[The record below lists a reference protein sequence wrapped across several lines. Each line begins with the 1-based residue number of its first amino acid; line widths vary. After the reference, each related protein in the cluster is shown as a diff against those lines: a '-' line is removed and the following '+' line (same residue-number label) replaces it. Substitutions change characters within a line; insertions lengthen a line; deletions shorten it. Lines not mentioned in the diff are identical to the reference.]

1 MSRILLSCFA
11 FFLCISQINAQD
23 SLRSALKRYDY
34 AAAVNII
41 DSLMTAAAPDSVS
54 ALAKRIELID
64 LALQKSQCQK
74 KLQRFDDAV
83 QTITS
88 VLGFDRYNIELMAE
102 LADCYMNI
110 GDMESA
116 MMFYTMLAGM
126 QPENVYFKLCKARI
140 QYRMKSYSEVLA
152 ECKKILALD
161 TIPDVLYMT
170 GNCYKQ
176 IGQLD
181 SAMVYY
187 DTLLDINPLNA
198 NAISQKSDIMFARN
212 NYDAVLAMTDPY
224 LKEFP
229 SNLKILPLR
238 GLALYL
244 KKDYEKSLETF
255 QYQKELGDESY
266 TVHYYVGMNNYLL
279 SRWSKASEAFASA
292 YQIDSSDVRLVCR
305 LADSYSHISDK
316 DSLSTVYFDKA
327 IAMMRPDSTLMKT
340 IYDRKAEMAVR
351 TNEFLKA
358 IDYSMIR

>member
-140 QYRMKSYSEVLA
+140 QYRMKAYSEVLA

-212 NYDAVLAMTDPY
+212 N
-224 LKEFP
+224 
-229 SNLKILPLR
+229 
-238 GLALYL
+238 
-244 KKDYEKSLETF
+244 
-255 QYQKELGDESY
+255 
-266 TVHYYVGMNNYLL
+266 
-279 SRWSKASEAFASA
+279 
-292 YQIDSSDVRLVCR
+292 
-305 LADSYSHISDK
+305 
-316 DSLSTVYFDKA
+316 
-327 IAMMRPDSTLMKT
+327 
-340 IYDRKAEMAVR
+340 
-351 TNEFLKA
+351 
-358 IDYSMIR
+358 